1 MKFELLTTYG
11 NGKQK
16 EETLQ
21 FQDDVS
27 GIENEVVNLYPEVK
41 YQKLEGFGGAI
52 TDAAAYVYSQ
62 MSEEQKRL
70 LMNRY
75 FSPEQM
81 KYGMVRIHMDSC
93 DFSTGMYEAM
103 SDPKDIKLQSFSFE
117 RTEKY
122 IIPMLEDAQTAAGKK
137 LPIMLSPW
145 SPPAFMKTNG
155 KRINGG
161 SLKQEYYG
169 MWAKYI
175 CRYIK
180 EFKERGYV
188 VQRIS
193 LQNEAK
199 AVQTWDSC
207 VYTPEQEKTFLR
219 DYMYPELEKNG
230 WSDIEVFIWDH
241 NKERVYDRAVQ
252 VIDDETR
259 NMVDGVA
266 FHWYSGD
273 HFEALD
279 LVRRTFPKLKMVIS
293 ESCIEYTKFG
303 AEEQFA
309 NAARL
314 SHEII
319 GDLNHGVCAFY
330 DWNILLDETGGPNHV
345 GNLCHAPF
353 LYDREN
359 QKLLPQLIASHFY
372 HFSHFIEQGAVRL
385 ACTKYT
391 DEIDV
396 TAFENPDGRIVV
408 VILNRTSDPVSVVLR
423 IQEEIVKLKI
433 EGTTISTGI
442 LKI

>member
-1 MKFELLTTYG
+1 
-11 NGKQK
+11 
-16 EETLQ
+16 
-21 FQDDVS
+21 
-27 GIENEVVNLYPEVK
+27 
-41 YQKLEGFGGAI
+41 
-52 TDAAAYVYSQ
+52 
-62 MSEEQKRL
+62 
-70 LMNRY
+70 
-75 FSPEQM
+75 
-81 KYGMVRIHMDSC
+81 
-93 DFSTGMYEAM
+93 
-103 SDPKDIKLQSFSFE
+103 
-117 RTEKY
+117 
-122 IIPMLEDAQTAAGKK
+122 
-137 LPIMLSPW
+137 
-145 SPPAFMKTNG
+145 
-155 KRINGG
+155 
-161 SLKQEYYG
+161 
-169 MWAKYI
+169 
-175 CRYIK
+175 
-180 EFKERGYV
+180 
-188 VQRIS
+188 
-193 LQNEAK
+193 
-199 AVQTWDSC
+199 
-207 VYTPEQEKTFLR
+207 
-219 DYMYPELEKNG
+219 
-230 WSDIEVFIWDH
+230 
-241 NKERVYDRAVQ
+241 
-252 VIDDETR
+252 
-259 NMVDGVA
+259 
-266 FHWYSGD
+266 
-273 HFEALD
+273 
-279 LVRRTFPKLKMVIS
+279 MVIS